1 MGVIAALTVLSAAAC
16 VLMPGVDGSA
26 PAATNDCE
34 TVYVTSN
41 GFHTGVA
48 IPAAAARSAGFE
60 PGAAAWLEFGWGEAR
75 AYRAERL
82 SAGAALGAIFAPGRA
97 RCTSHRCRGVQ
108 ICITRAG
115 VTPVAVTSA
124 GAAALARDLAR
135 EAARDAQGRL
145 IPLGPGK
152 GEGASFVLAT
162 TPYRAWRTC
171 NVWTAERLRAAGVP
185 VRAAGSTLAPVL
197 TGRLLKRS
205 GCPTVENRSESVEP
219 LG

>member
-82 SAGAALGAIFAPGRA
+82 SAGAALGAIFAPGASTLHIAPLPRRPDLHYA
-97 RCTSHRCRGVQ
+97 G
-108 ICITRAG
+108 G

-124 GAAALARDLAR
+124 GAAALALDLAR